1 MNRFILKPKF
11 LLSLSMAMGLFILP
25 SFAQATG
32 IVATGGDVIVT
43 FGNSDAGYT
52 SKLFLGTTEIMS
64 NRVQVG
70 TTFNLGSFAA
80 GTSLDFRIEVQNT
93 GHSFY
98 MGTGAANI
106 DGFVHAKVNDLVGST
121 QVGWEDLLNGGDQD
135 YNDLVFT
142 FSNTMECEGDE
153 CKDVLT
159 DITESGDGYDGNQ
172 KKLIANPEPSTM
184 ILFGSGLLGLGAWR
198 LRKKRA

>member
-1 MNRFILKPKF
+1 
-11 LLSLSMAMGLFILP
+11 MGLFILP